1 MVTRQCQFNDVDL
14 RHTEFNNDNLTS
26 TDRTDVDARNTNFT
40 HMTLY
45 DTVLTVVDCH
55 GGTFSALLY
64 ETVFTDIRI
73 NSQTT
78 FHEPETI
85 FYDSITSRPAVVYEE
100 NTLALGDL
108 PEETYLLEAA
118 K

>member
-14 RHTEFNNDNLTS
+14 RHTEFKNADLIS
-26 TDRTDVDARNTNFT
+26 ADCTDVDARNTIFT
-40 HMTLY
+40 HMTLL
-45 DTVLTVVDCH
+45 DTVLTNVDCH
-55 GGTFSALLY
+55 GGTFSAFLY

-85 FYDSITSRPAVVYEE
+85 FYDSITSKPAVVYEE
-100 NTLALGDL
+100 NTLALGLAQGDSS
-108 PEETYLLEAA
+108 T
-118 K
+118 